1 MTAEI
6 LESAFCGVDSVKQEL
21 TGSHFN
27 CRADVVPR
35 LIGSFR
41 GRHYR
46 HTGYGGN
53 NDKDRE

>member
-6 LESAFCGVDSVKQEL
+6 LKSALCGVDAVKQEL
-21 TGSHFN
+21 TGSHLN

-35 LIGSFR
+35 LIGGFG
-41 GRHYR
+41 GRNDR
-46 HTGYGGN
+46 HTGYRGN